1 MNTIKIPQK
10 TTRMVAHA
18 GLMGME
24 TANTCAGFIA
34 AGNRSYWGIECDVRK
49 ARDGIAVI
57 HNPTTAGI
65 SPVEISI
72 ADSTMEELQGIQLYD
87 CPFFYD
93 MEKFGLT
100 PGGTKTRVDLRIPS
114 LEEYIRLCK
123 RYGKIC
129 VAELKH
135 PMDAETIAYVASVF
149 KALEYTDGVVF
160 ISFYWENLTEIRK
173 HLPDCPVQFL
183 TNEKRE
189 FTDEFLDQVAANG
202 FDLDIHIFT
211 TTKELVD
218 RIHSRGILVNVW
230 TCDQPERAHK
240 LVEWGVD
247 FITSNI
253 LE

>member
-1 MNTIKIPQK
+1 MNTIKIPK
-10 TTRMVAHA
+10 KSTRMVAHA

-24 TANTCAGFIA
+24 TSNTCAGFIA
-34 AGNRSYWGIECDVRK
+34 AGNRSYWGIECDVRAAK
-49 ARDGIAVI
+49 DGMAVI

-72 ADSTMEELQGIQLYD
+72 ADSTMEEIQSIRRYD
-87 CPFFYD
+87 RPFFYG
-93 MEKFGLT
+93 MEAHGLT
-100 PGGTKTRVDLRIPS
+100 PGGNETRADLRIPS

-129 VAELKH
+129 VLELKH
-135 PMDAETIAYVASVF
+135 PMDAAAIEYVANAY
-149 KALEYTDGVVF
+149 KTLDYTDGVVF

-183 TNEKRE
+183 TDQNRE
-189 FTDEFLDQVAANG
+189 FTDEFLDAVAAEK

-230 TCDQPERAHK
+230 TCDWPESAVN
-240 LVEWGVD
+240 LVDWGGD